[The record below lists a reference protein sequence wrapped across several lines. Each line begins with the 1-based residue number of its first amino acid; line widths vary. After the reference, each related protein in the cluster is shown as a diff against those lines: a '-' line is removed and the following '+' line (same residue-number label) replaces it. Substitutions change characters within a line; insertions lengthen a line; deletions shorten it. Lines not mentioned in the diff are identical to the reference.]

1 MGDKKKKRRQMERLE
16 EIAQELEER
25 EFALS
30 REVEYLA
37 QQKRELEAREQELA
51 KASEALPLHNV
62 PMSLAPQEE
71 PVYRERPLSP
81 QPVVESGNR
90 SAQPPAKVVAEIN
103 GIVKSVFWDYS
114 SNVRQVSSQISTV
127 TAAMMC
133 AAVTSVLENRNFDM
147 KEVFVRE
154 MERIMDEGDFV
165 KTMQAPP
172 ATRSHSRE
180 TSAMQAVAG
189 LAKEKAKPQVAAKPE
204 PTAEILLQPELD
216 MPDADEEA
224 FQPLKPAK
232 SLAALPTKPQ
242 DDVLRISS
250 VMEFQKLGDKG
261 FRNDDSIVRVQLPEG
276 IQYIPGNFFYGCNNL
291 QEIWLPDSL
300 LEIGASSFYG
310 CTALK
315 AVHIGEKSAL
325 REIGEYA
332 FALCESLPSFTI
344 PARVET
350 LGTSV
355 FRFCSSLETLKFAKD
370 SKLKVIGS
378 HLLQN
383 CTALAK
389 LHLPSSVTVIPTSM
403 CYGCLKLRKVVAG
416 GVHTIEDY
424 AFFGNENLQSVHISF
439 KKIIAAQA
447 FEGCDPAVV
456 IEYKSQ

>member
-1 MGDKKKKRRQMERLE
+1 MGDKKKKRRQMERLA
-16 EIAQELEER
+16 EIAHELEER

-51 KASEALPLHNV
+51 KASEALPLHDV
-62 PMSLAPQEE
+62 PMTQAPQEK

-81 QPVVESGNR
+81 QPSAPQPVVETGDSP
-90 SAQPPAKVVAEIN
+90 AQPSAKIVAEIN

-133 AAVTSVLENRNFDM
+133 AAVTSVLENRDFDM

-172 ATRSHSRE
+172 AARSYSRE

-189 LAKEKAKPQVAAKPE
+189 LTKEKAKPQVAAKPE
-204 PTAEILLQPELD
+204 PAAALD
-216 MPDADEEA
+216 TPDADEEA

-232 SLAALPTKPQ
+232 PLAALPTKPQ

-250 VMEFQKLGDKG
+250 VMAFQKLGDKG
-261 FRNDDSIVRVQLPEG
+261 FRNDDSIVRVELPEG
-276 IQYIPGNFFYGCNNL
+276 IQYIPGNFFYGCSNL

-315 AVHIGEKSAL
+315 AVHIGEQSAL

-344 PARVET
+344 PVRVET

-355 FRFCSSLETLKFAKD
+355 FRFCSALETLKFAKD

-383 CTALAK
+383 CTALTK
-389 LHLPSSVTVIPTSM
+389 LHLPNSVTVIPTSM

-424 AFFGNENLQSVHISF
+424 AFFGNESLQSVHISF

-456 IEYKSQ
+456 IEYMNQ